1 MSTNYI
7 EKVKR
12 TQGSS
17 FVGYWPLNEER
28 GTTVFNAVKPLIWGD
43 TTPESNGTSSGLVR
57 TPATAGFLAPD
68 GGKCAQFDGSVSY
81 IDMVSAL
88 SSSATDIG
96 SLSIWVA
103 TPQANLTTATKM
115 QIWKFAAAGADNFID
130 LTYDTTS
137 YRFNAAYEC
146 NTTDVS
152 VNSSLVYNVDGG
164 SQSPEWHHFGVTYAD
179 TNAGDALTLYVDGK
193 AETAVSSLGEFTGSF
208 ATTTM
213 VLGTSATTPADQF
226 TGWLSHFAWWSVI
239 LTAAEMRDL
248 AKAGP

>member
-68 GGKCAQFDGSVSY
+68 GGKCAQFDGSVSK
-81 IDMVSAL
+81 IDMISAL

-115 QIWKFAAAGADNFID
+115 QIWKFAVDADNFID

-146 NTTDVS
+146 NTTDKS

-193 AETAVSSLGEFTGSF
+193 AETPATGMGEFGTPF
-208 ATTTM
+208 ASTAM
-213 VLGTSATTPADQF
+213 VLGSSHTTPADQF
-226 TGWLSHFAWWSVI
+226 TGWLAHFVWNHAI
-239 LTAAEMRDL
+239 FTADEMKEL
-248 AKAGP
+248 ADARP